1 MDDDSRTTSKKTL
14 SKQAPRKPRPK
25 APAKKKENKN
35 SFVGSFK
42 NEWAMFW
49 EGLTGSTAEIR
60 DHQDD
65 EFARMKLAPMS
76 MKQIKE
82 ITRSLSQEKMKLNQ
96 RLESIHRELELNS
109 AKLNSLKLVGGSS
122 EEVLSRINELTDQG
136 QKLASELE
144 LLDQRLKIVRKSQAT
159 DKIAAV

>member
-1 MDDDSRTTSKKTL
+1 MDDDSPKTTKKTV
-14 SKQAPRKPRPK
+14 SKVATARKPRPK
-25 APAKKKENKN
+25 APAKNKN

-49 EGLTGSTAEIR
+49 EGLTGTTADTRE
-60 DHQDD
+60 HQDD

-82 ITRSLSQEKMKLNQ
+82 ITRALSQEKMKLNQ

-109 AKLNSLKLVGGSS
+109 TKLASVKLVGGSS
-122 EEVLSRINELTDQG
+122 AETLARINELTDQG
-136 QKLASELE
+136 QKLASELDQV
-144 LLDQRLKIVRKSQAT
+144 DQRLNIVRKSKAT
-159 DKIAAV
+159 DKVAAI